1 MLVRLLVAAILC
13 CTSLAHAQE
22 PDPDELPRPEFGGL
36 NQKQI
41 TKRIFSKERD
51 MISKLGSLRF
61 VTEAYMQSLGH
72 RQVKGLDVALDEATE
87 GVIDDAYFL
96 ARVEF
101 GQVYG
106 DSPVERVLIGERP
119 SRSDLILTNAGRSE
133 YLFAEGFLAIFFPDL
148 YGFNADMYSLFYKE
162 RESLV
167 DTDCLVFSV
176 APVSERASGRFRGE
190 IWVDSSS
197 YAIVRLK
204 GVFTGPYDGHWY
216 TGPRHYYHFDSWR
229 EKVGNGSWLPS
240 AAYFDERRTFRAD
253 GNLEFHFRGYALLW
267 QQQKQRATA
276 PQMSKSSS
284 DTGNTS
290 VLEGQSVPVSQNNVV
305 ARLDADGLLA
315 NPGEEEQRLD
325 RIVHQI
331 APIGEMG
338 THKIACRLL
347 LTTPAEMF
355 AVGDLII
362 VSRGL
367 LNIVPDDSVLAF
379 MLARQVA
386 HIVSGQTGSAAHPF
400 FESLFDLG
408 EKKEFTGFGIRWRPD
423 EETAADSKA
432 IVLIR
437 GTQYDG
443 AVADTA
449 VFLSELKSQSHRF
462 PSLVRARFGAGVIRE
477 NGGLAFKEQM
487 GTVVQG
493 ESLRFENRYGVSWN
507 RVVIDSEEESE
518 HAEGRSLKRPAA
530 LQTSVAK

>member
-1 MLVRLLVAAILC
+1 
-13 CTSLAHAQE
+13 
-22 PDPDELPRPEFGGL
+22 
-36 NQKQI
+36 
-41 TKRIFSKERD
+41 
-51 MISKLGSLRF
+51 
-61 VTEAYMQSLGH
+61 
-72 RQVKGLDVALDEATE
+72 
-87 GVIDDAYFL
+87 
-96 ARVEF
+96 
-101 GQVYG
+101 
-106 DSPVERVLIGERP
+106 
-119 SRSDLILTNAGRSE
+119 
-133 YLFAEGFLAIFFPDL
+133 
-148 YGFNADMYSLFYKE
+148 MYSLIYKE

-204 GVFTGPYDGHWY
+204 GVFTGPYDEHWY

-229 EKVGNGSWLPS
+229 EKVANGSWLPS

-267 QQQKQRATA
+267 QQQKERATA

-290 VLEGQSVPVSQNNVV
+290 VLEGQSVPDSQNNVV

-355 AVGDLII
+355 AVGDVIV

-367 LNIVPDDSVLAF
+367 LNIVPDESVLAV
-379 MLARQVA
+379 MLGRQVA
-386 HIVSGQTGSAAHPF
+386 HIVLGHTRNTDLFPN
-400 FESLFDLG
+400 SLF
-408 EKKEFTGFGIRWRPD
+408 EKQGRKDFDGFGIRWTP
-423 EETAADSKA
+423 EQEAATNSETA
-432 IVLIR
+432 VLLK
-437 GTQYDG
+437 GSTFEN
-443 AVADTA
+443 AVANTSA
-449 VFLSELKSQSHRF
+449 FLSALESQSHRF
-462 PSLVRARFGAGVIRE
+462 PNLALPRFGAGVILE
-477 NGGLAFKEQM
+477 ASKPVSKKTLETGN
-487 GTVVQG
+487 
-493 ESLRFENRYGVSWN
+493 LRFDNRFRVSLN
-507 RVVIDSEEESE
+507 RVIIGSEEVGEY
-518 HAEGRSLKRPAA
+518 AEDGIVNKPLAIN
-530 LQTSVAK
+530 TSVQK